1 MSYDI
6 VNESLAKEIS
16 DKSRQT
22 RSVKDYEDAFITIS
36 NSINQACSK
45 GEYSVKVTLNAHDFK
60 VIDVACDEHIKNVLA
75 DNGYSCSVKET
86 RNCKGEIVAEYI
98 ISWEKTDT
106 EEQLEAEAEKTLQ
119 SVRIAV
125 RKWFV
130 NNVRDFDEIERN
142 IYVMGEIH
150 HSYLFKAKYLYKE
163 PISVIPFISPHIIAI
178 SIGSNT
184 DNRFFSIDT
193 DSNTTNY
200 LADRN
205 FLEYAKD
212 KKYQKEDI
220 EDIIGYIEKEFHKG
234 EEDKDD

>member
-1 MSYDI
+1 MSYDLI
-6 VNESLAKEIS
+6 NAALAKEIS

-22 RSVKDYEDAFITIS
+22 NSVKDYENVLTAFS
-36 NSINQACSK
+36 NSINHACSK
-45 GEYSVKVTLNAHDFK
+45 GEYSVKVILNAHDFK
-60 VIDVACDEHIKNVLA
+60 VIDVYCDGHIKNVLA

-86 RNCKGEIVAEYI
+86 RNCNGELVAEYI
-98 ISWEKTDT
+98 ISWEGVDT
-106 EEQLEAEAEKTLQ
+106 VEQLEADAEKTLQ

-142 IYVMGEIH
+142 VYAMGDIH
-150 HSYLFKAKYLYKE
+150 HSYLFKARYIYKE
-163 PISVIPFISPHIIAI
+163 SISVIPFISPHIIAV

-200 LADRN
+200 LGDVN

-220 EDIIGYIEKEFHKG
+220 EGIIAYVEKEFHKG
-234 EEDKDD
+234 EADKYD